1 MPKVPV
7 EEYPQEKLDPTPIN
21 PKTAATLGG
30 EVVDLAEGIG
40 AIGDY
45 MKKVQGM
52 TDVRNGLTG
61 LNDDANKIHNQIFQ
75 DPDLDNAGEKARDLF
90 AKAVESRASAIPDA
104 EARNRFL
111 DRASSVQDRSL
122 TTINSM
128 IENKRIKAANT
139 GMTAYGESF
148 IQNYAKNLNHPG
160 LQEQAIED
168 LKSEA
173 ALHQQ
178 MIGQPKE
185 LLDSYVANTIYKAK
199 NAAHTFDIEV
209 DPQAALERIKNDKD
223 LTAKDSMKLQNEAT
237 SAIKRNE
244 DKSKKLLDI
253 AQKKNLD
260 DAMMKN
266 SMGSLRPDK
275 AEEMYY
281 QKQISEKGY
290 QSLLKNGVSPY
301 VINAKTD
308 PDKYNDAVKML
319 LDPKISDENK
329 RTSLIDMNS
338 DGDLATSDMKHLY
351 QLHLIPNK
359 GESESLG
366 QTQQGRKDLQLL
378 DKAEK
383 DDKQLEERG
392 KSWHAAWDFIRR
404 HSDDPH
410 NVSDLLQKLHSDVA
424 KEQNVTPEIIKE
436 KTNSIINQDVI
447 RKISSQVNLSNLGE
461 GQFVIASYGNKHMT
475 VYKDGSHHESTATEL
490 RQYHGQ

>member
-1 MPKVPV
+1 VARVPT
-7 EEYPQEKLDPTPIN
+7 EEFPQEKLDPTPIN

-90 AKAVESRASAIPDA
+90 AKAVESRANAIPDA

-111 DRASSVQDRSL
+111 DRADSVQNRSL

-128 IENKRIKAANT
+128 IEGKRIKAANS

-209 DPQAALERIKNDKD
+209 DPQAALERIKNDND

-253 AQKKNLD
+253 AQKKNLA

-281 QKQISEKGY
+281 QNQISEEGY

-301 VINAKTD
+301 VINATTD

-319 LDPKISDENK
+319 LDPKISDEK
-329 RTSLIDMNS
+329 KITSLIDMNS
-338 DGDLATSDMKHLY
+338 DGDLATSDMKHLC
-351 QLHLIPNK
+351 QLHFIPNK
-359 GESESLG
+359 GEWESLG

-410 NVSDLLQKLHSDVA
+410 NVSDLLQKLHSDLA
-424 KEQNVTPEIIKE
+424 KEQNVTPQIIQE
-436 KTNSIINQDVI
+436 KTTEVINGD
-447 RKISSQVNLSNLGE
+447 NLKRNPQLANLPKEGHTVMNNHTGKVYWARPDGKGGVEITPYGKSN
-461 GQFVIASYGNKHMT
+461 GQ
-475 VYKDGSHHESTATEL
+475 
-490 RQYHGQ
+490 

>member
-7 EEYPQEKLDPTPIN
+7 EEYPQEGLQPTPIN

-30 EVVDLAEGIG
+30 EIVDLAEGIG

-90 AKAVESRASAIPDA
+90 NKAVESRANAIPDA

-209 DPQAALERIKNDKD
+209 DPQAALERINNDND
-223 LTAKDSMKLQNEAT
+223 LTAKDSLILQNEAT
-237 SAIKRNE
+237 RAIMRNE

-253 AQKKNLD
+253 AQRKNLD

-319 LDPKISDENK
+319 LDPKISDDKK

-338 DGDLATSDMKHLY
+338 DGTLATSDMKHLY

-383 DDKQLEERG
+383 DDKQLKERS
-392 KSWHAAWDFIRR
+392 KSLQGAWDRLTG

-410 NVSDLLQKLHSDVA
+410 HVSDLLQKLHSDLA
-424 KEQNVTPEIIKE
+424 KEQNITPETIEE
-436 KTNSIINQDVI
+436 KTTAVINKD
-447 RKISSQVNLSNLGE
+447 NM
-461 GQFVIASYGNKHMT
+461 NKNPRVVHACP
-475 VYKDGSHHESTATEL
+475 KDGSVCMDAMGNKARVFPDGRIE
-490 RQYHGQ
+490 QI

>member
-7 EEYPQEKLDPTPIN
+7 EEYPTEKLEPTPIN

-90 AKAVESRASAIPDA
+90 AKAVEARANAIPDA

-383 DDKQLEERG
+383 DDKQL
-392 KSWHAAWDFIRR
+392 K
-404 HSDDPH
+404 
-410 NVSDLLQKLHSDVA
+410 DLGL
-424 KEQNVTPEIIKE
+424 
-436 KTNSIINQDVI
+436 VI
-447 RKISSQVNLSNLGE
+447 LK
-461 GQFVIASYGNKHMT
+461 K
-475 VYKDGSHHESTATEL
+475 
-490 RQYHGQ
+490 

>member
-1 MPKVPV
+1 
-7 EEYPQEKLDPTPIN
+7 
-21 PKTAATLGG
+21 
-30 EVVDLAEGIG
+30 
-40 AIGDY
+40 
-45 MKKVQGM
+45 
-52 TDVRNGLTG
+52 
-61 LNDDANKIHNQIFQ
+61 
-75 DPDLDNAGEKARDLF
+75 
-90 AKAVESRASAIPDA
+90 
-104 EARNRFL
+104 
-111 DRASSVQDRSL
+111 
-122 TTINSM
+122 
-128 IENKRIKAANT
+128 
-139 GMTAYGESF
+139 
-148 IQNYAKNLNHPG
+148 
-160 LQEQAIED
+160 
-168 LKSEA
+168 
-173 ALHQQ
+173 
-178 MIGQPKE
+178 
-185 LLDSYVANTIYKAK
+185 
-199 NAAHTFDIEV
+199 
-209 DPQAALERIKNDKD
+209 
-223 LTAKDSMKLQNEAT
+223 MKLQNEAT

-301 VINAKTD
+301 VINATTD

-319 LDPKISDENK
+319 LDPKISDEKK

-410 NVSDLLQKLHSDVA
+410 NVSDLLQKLHSDLA
-424 KEQNVTPEIIKE
+424 KEQNITPETIEE

-447 RKISSQVNLSNLGE
+447 RQLSSKVNLSNLGE
-461 GQFVIASYGNKHMT
+461 GQFVIVSQGNKHRT
-475 VYKDGSHHESTATEL
+475 VYKDGSNHESTATEL
-490 RQYHGQ
+490 KQYHGQ